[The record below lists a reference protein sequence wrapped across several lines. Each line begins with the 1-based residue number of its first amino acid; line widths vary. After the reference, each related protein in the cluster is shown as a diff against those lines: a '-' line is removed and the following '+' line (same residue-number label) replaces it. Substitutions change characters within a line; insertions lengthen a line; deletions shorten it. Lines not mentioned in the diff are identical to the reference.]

1 MFTDELDTFIIYNE
15 RKRVTSSAK
24 KKRRQTDK
32 SLHQVSVF
40 VVNIVEC
47 WVVVEIITCFRKVLG
62 FKDLYGFAQKIVLI
76 KKTPIFHFV
85 FMGFTE
91 NIVYY
96 LGDYGAGGS

>member
-47 WVVVEIITCFRKVLG
+47 WVVVELITYLVLEKYWALRIWLCTEDGSYKENPCFP
-62 FKDLYGFAQKIVLI
+62 FCLYGF
-76 KKTPIFHFV
+76 H
-85 FMGFTE
+85 
-91 NIVYY
+91 
-96 LGDYGAGGS
+96 